1 MGVVVSYF
9 HWKMEA
15 LVNVTQMQMPMR
27 WGPVALLVVGVEIVI
42 HIVNV
47 QDATTLGVS
56 KSLSQLL
63 QYLALSCSVA

>member
-1 MGVVVSYF
+1 MDAVVSNI

-56 KSLSQLL
+56 KSVSQLL

>member
-1 MGVVVSYF
+1 MDAVVSNI

>member
-1 MGVVVSYF
+1 
-9 HWKMEA
+9 MEA
-15 LVNVTQMQMPMR
+15 LVNVTQIQMPMR